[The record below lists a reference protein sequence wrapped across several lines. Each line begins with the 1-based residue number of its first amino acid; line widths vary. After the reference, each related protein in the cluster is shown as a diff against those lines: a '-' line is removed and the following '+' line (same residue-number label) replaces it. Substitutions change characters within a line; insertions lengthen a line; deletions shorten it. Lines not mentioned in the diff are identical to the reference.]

1 MAHDIDVRKLLV
13 LSGPALEAE
22 GVLSSLSAH
31 FKPEFVEDLD
41 QALEA
46 MRTEDFHAVLAETG
60 DFLPLERGIVSQQAA
75 VVLDTVGDGVCVVGP
90 NGQLVWA
97 NRRLRQFPAAVLESL
112 SKLCVK
118 AYEDLDA
125 GGASEARPGRRFTLM
140 PEDGAYYE
148 VICSPIRD
156 RQGLLRQIA
165 AVVVNTTEHRR
176 QQIRLNAIDQAGR
189 ELVCLDDDSLSRRD
203 AVARL
208 QILQERIIQ
217 YSKDVLAFQNFAVL
231 LLDERSNR
239 LEGII
244 YEGMAAEATDLFAS
258 TEGSGIC
265 GYVAATGRSYICS
278 DVRQDHRYIRG
289 MDGALS
295 SLTVPLRLHN
305 KVIGVINVESDRP
318 RAYAEED
325 RQFAEIFANYVA
337 LALHILNLLVFEGH
351 SARTQVSGSISAE
364 LGGPLNDIITAA
376 GELLEDYIG
385 HDDIR
390 KRLGSIIDLAG
401 EARGCVH
408 QLTQAGQTGVVS
420 SSTPSEKDPLLAG
433 KRILVAED
441 EELIRRTIHDVL
453 ICQGCEVEVACD
465 GAEACEMLAGGRYDL
480 VLSDIKMPRANGYE
494 VFAAAKSARRETAVI
509 LMTAFGYDPAHS
521 IVRAR
526 KEDLAAVLLKPFKVK
541 QLLDECRTALAK
553 ANGD

>member
-1 MAHDIDVRKLLV
+1 MAQDIDLRKLLV
-13 LSGPALEAE
+13 LSGPAFKAEA
-22 GVLSSLSAH
+22 VLSSLSEC
-31 FKPEFVEDLD
+31 FSPEFVEDLD

-46 MRTEDFHAVLAETG
+46 MRSDEFHAVLAETG

-75 VVLDTVGDGVCVVGP
+75 IVLDTIGDGVCVVGP
-90 NGQLVWA
+90 KGQLAWA
-97 NRRLRQFPAAVLESL
+97 NRRLRQFPASVLESL
-112 SKLCVK
+112 LELCVK
-118 AYEDLDA
+118 AYEHLA
-125 GGASEARPGRRFTLM
+125 TEGACEDQRGKRFTLM

-148 VICSPIRD
+148 VICLPIRD
-156 RQGLLRQIA
+156 RQGLLRQVA

-176 QQIRLNAIDQAGR
+176 QQIRLNAIDRAGR
-189 ELVCLDDDSLSRRD
+189 ELVCLDEDALSRRD
-203 AVARL
+203 AVERL
-208 QILQERIIQ
+208 QILQERIIR

-231 LLDERSNR
+231 LLDDRSNR

-244 YEGMAAEATDLFAS
+244 YEGMAVEGTDLFAS

-265 GYVAATGRSYICS
+265 GYVAATGRSYVCP
-278 DVRQDHRYIRG
+278 DVREDPRYIRG
-289 MDGALS
+289 MDGARS

-305 KVIGVINVESDRP
+305 RVIGVINVESDRS
-318 RAYAEED
+318 RAYGEED

-364 LGGPLNDIITAA
+364 LGGPLNDIITEA
-376 GELLEDYIG
+376 GELMEDYIG

-390 KRLGSIIDLAG
+390 KRLGSIIDRATD
-401 EARGCVH
+401 ARGCVH
-408 QLTQAGQTGVVS
+408 QLAQPNAGVVP
-420 SSTPSEKDPLLAG
+420 SSTANGKDPLLAG
-433 KRILVAED
+433 RRILIAED

-453 ICQGCEVEVACD
+453 VCQGCEVDVACD
-465 GAEACEMLAGGRYDL
+465 GAQACGMLCGKQYDL

-494 VFAAAKSARRETAVI
+494 VFAAAKNACQDTAVI
-509 LMTAFGYDPAHS
+509 LMTAFGYDPDHS

-541 QLLDECRTALAK
+541 QLLDECRTALS
-553 ANGD
+553 NCGRV